1 MFVKRLNSFLRQRR
15 PKGDFDGEVVRV
27 VVPGTMG
34 MFEILEHHAPIISSL
49 TAGVVSY
56 LSDKQELS
64 EQPVAGGF
72 VEVQKDEVR
81 LCVELS

>member
-1 MFVKRLNSFLRQRR
+1 MLRLKIISPERII
-15 PKGDFDGEVVRV
+15 FDGEVVRV

-34 MFEILEHHAPIISSL
+34 MFEILEHHAIISSL

-56 LSDKQELS
+56 LSDQQELL
-64 EQPVAGGF
+64 EQRIIGGF
-72 VEVQKDEVR
+72 AEVQKDEVR

>member
-1 MFVKRLNSFLRQRR
+1 MLRLKIISPERTI
-15 PKGDFDGEVVRV
+15 FDGEVVRV

-49 TAGVVSY
+49 TAGV
-56 LSDKQELS
+56 
-64 EQPVAGGF
+64 
-72 VEVQKDEVR
+72 QKDEVR

>member
-1 MFVKRLNSFLRQRR
+1 
-15 PKGDFDGEVVRV
+15 
-27 VVPGTMG
+27 MG

>member
-1 MFVKRLNSFLRQRR
+1 
-15 PKGDFDGEVVRV
+15 
-27 VVPGTMG
+27 MG
-34 MFEILEHHAPIISSL
+34 MFEIQEHHAPIISSL

-56 LSDKQELS
+56 LSDQQELL
-64 EQPVAGGF
+64 EQRIIGGF

>member
-1 MFVKRLNSFLRQRR
+1 MLRLKIISPERII
-15 PKGDFDGEVVRV
+15 FDGEVVRV

-56 LSDKQELS
+56 LSDQQKLL
-64 EQPVAGGF
+64 EQRIIGGF